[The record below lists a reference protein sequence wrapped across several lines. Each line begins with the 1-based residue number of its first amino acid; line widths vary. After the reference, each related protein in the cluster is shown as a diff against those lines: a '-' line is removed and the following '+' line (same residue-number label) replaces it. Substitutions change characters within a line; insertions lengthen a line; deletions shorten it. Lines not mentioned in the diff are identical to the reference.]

1 MIRAITSKKTPLTS
15 FAFIS
20 KNKTS
25 PSSPDK
31 YSLTS
36 SLTRKKISY
45 HKSKPRI
52 LCLKKTVSVRKSFQ
66 SKFPS
71 IIRKNLSKYNTT
83 PNQYNTSIITSI
95 IFDENT
101 HLVSTFKDF
110 LYWDDDGE
118 FLKNYYK
125 KQKQKEKLTN
135 IFYYYSNFYPL
146 YNFSAKYF
154 NVGDCT
160 KVITKFYK
168 NKKKALNAMNQ
179 SISDKGDKISKG
191 NNNIEIANEI
201 EEEDKKHTKLTS
213 LSMTM
218 STIDVK
224 GIISRNNNNISISR
238 EETIKSLIAN
248 MNDKTKK
255 IRKSRIQK
263 ITMLTT
269 LSNKKTLVSSSK
281 NKITLPTMTT
291 TSTTISTMPS
301 KKASMTSSIQNVK
314 TGKIKLFTSI
324 QKKIQSHN
332 KVVNVCL
339 TERSYKPQIS
349 RTTANSLS
357 KGKNSKVYRSSQCS
371 LSKKKSAMKIKPIV
385 NTINNIVIRKNVKLN
400 LFTLRKGK
408 ISMK

>member
-1 MIRAITSKKTPLTS
+1 MIRAITSKKTLLTS

-25 PSSPDK
+25 RSSPDK

-52 LCLKKTVSVRKSFQ
+52 LCLKKTVSLRKSFQ

-71 IIRKNLSKYNTT
+71 IIQKNLSKYNTT
-83 PNQYNTSIITSI
+83 PTKYNTSIITSI

-179 SISDKGDKISKG
+179 SISDKSDKNSKG

-201 EEEDKKHTKLTS
+201 EEDDKKHTKLTS

-218 STIDVK
+218 STIDIK
-224 GIISRNNNNISISR
+224 GIMSRNNNNISISR

-255 IRKSRIQK
+255 IRKSRIKK

-269 LSNKKTLVSSSK
+269 LSNRKTLVSSK

-324 QKKIQSHN
+324 QKKIQSHS

-339 TERSYKPQIS
+339 TERNYKPQIS
-349 RTTANSLS
+349 RTTTNSLS

-371 LSKKKSAMKIKPIV
+371 LSKKKSSMKIKPIA
-385 NTINNIVIRKNVKLN
+385 NTNNNIVPRKNVKLN